1 MLNVVKN
8 NEFLNL
14 FERVFGNDLDQHLYV
29 ESCLFIRENSDFWEE
44 GLLVNSGEKLID
56 FDAEE
61 VGDIENIKITEV
73 LLIDVENIQFDY

>member
-1 MLNVVKN
+1 MLNVCKN

-14 FERVFGNDLDQHLYV
+14 FENVFGNDLDEHLYV

-56 FDAEE
+56 LDAEE

>member
-56 FDAEE
+56 LDAEE
-61 VGDIENIKITEV
+61 VGDIENMKITEV
-73 LLIDVENIQFDY
+73 LLIDIDNQQFDY